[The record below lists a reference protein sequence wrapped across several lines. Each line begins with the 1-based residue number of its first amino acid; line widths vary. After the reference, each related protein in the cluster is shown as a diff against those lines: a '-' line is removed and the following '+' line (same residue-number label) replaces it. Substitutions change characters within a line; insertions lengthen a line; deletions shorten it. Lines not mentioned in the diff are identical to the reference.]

1 MFQTLKDRSSFGGY
15 IRFAIRI
22 LQFILGITVIGLYAV
37 DIARAYEHHVSRD
50 PKWTFAVVVGA
61 MSAISVFFFLARY
74 SLRFFWD
81 GLMLWIP
88 ADLELKYVQKLPQEA
103 WHWRSNE
110 RKWRKA
116 TDKVFGEIML
126 NKALMYAE
134 GDEELPQV
142 TWSPPDDDVLPGDA
156 WLRPDAE
163 DAMVRRVLAEEGL
176 DLSRTEE
183 LYRRPG
189 PIHVD

>member
-81 GLMLWIP
+81 GLML
-88 ADLELKYVQKLPQEA
+88 
-103 WHWRSNE
+103 
-110 RKWRKA
+110 
-116 TDKVFGEIML
+116 
-126 NKALMYAE
+126 
-134 GDEELPQV
+134 
-142 TWSPPDDDVLPGDA
+142 
-156 WLRPDAE
+156 
-163 DAMVRRVLAEEGL
+163 
-176 DLSRTEE
+176 
-183 LYRRPG
+183 
-189 PIHVD
+189 

>member
-37 DIARAYEHHVSRD
+37 DIARAYKHHVSRD

-81 GLMLWIP
+81 GLMLILWAIVFGIFGKIYIP
-88 ADLELKYVQKLPQEA
+88 AHPTPHQTGQIRMKNAVWVDLANMLLWFITFVWDLVLHFTRMDKLTL
-103 WHWRSNE
+103 HTGR
-110 RKWRKA
+110 A
-116 TDKVFGEIML
+116 TV
-126 NKALMYAE
+126 
-134 GDEELPQV
+134 
-142 TWSPPDDDVLPGDA
+142 
-156 WLRPDAE
+156 
-163 DAMVRRVLAEEGL
+163 
-176 DLSRTEE
+176 
-183 LYRRPG
+183 
-189 PIHVD
+189 